1 METDPSLKAAHGR
14 PCFNGCSHVKCG
26 ELEAA
31 PSHRG
36 FRAQAIVSQA
46 GSLAQSKSSA
56 EKRGIAALFT
66 FW

>member
-1 METDPSLKAAHGR
+1 MGARMLKR
-14 PCFNGCSHVKCG
+14 R

-31 PSHRG
+31 LSHGG
-36 FRAQAIVSQA
+36 FRAQATLSQA